1 MLKKV
6 LKKPPSPR
14 SSPVGKGD
22 SHSRTHEDYANSG
35 SFARG
40 EKVRRKV
47 FRRSSKPVSVRSG
60 QVEFLKLNLQ
70 RREYRDIY
78 QWVLSL
84 KWPEFAL
91 LLAGIYIILNLVF
104 AAFYALG
111 DECIAG
117 IRSGSYYDAFFFS
130 VQTLATVGYGHWY
143 PQNLYGHIITTI
155 EIIVGMFGLAV
166 MTGLIF
172 VRFSRPAAR
181 ILFSK
186 VIAIGPLN
194 GRPTLMLRV
203 GNLRAQSMVEAE
215 FRILFTRDE
224 PIMEGDTFRYF
235 YSLKLHFDRLI
246 SFPAAL
252 TLRHTI
258 DEQSPLYGETA
269 ESLTKSRAMFVA
281 SVVGIDPVIPA
292 AVQTQQDYTWRDIRF
307 GERFVEIY
315 SEPSDGR
322 LTVDFGRLHD
332 TEPVGEQL
340 IPRT

>member
-1 MLKKV
+1 M
-6 LKKPPSPR
+6 P
-14 SSPVGKGD
+14 
-22 SHSRTHEDYANSG
+22 
-35 SFARG
+35 
-40 EKVRRKV
+40 
-47 FRRSSKPVSVRSG
+47 KPVSVRSG

-84 KWPEFAL
+84 KWPEFTAL
-91 LLAGIYIILNLVF
+91 IAGIYLFLNLVF
-104 AAFYALG
+104 AEFYALG

-117 IRSGSYYDAFFFS
+117 MRPGSYVDAFFFS

-143 PQNLYGHIITTI
+143 PQTLYGHIVTTI
-155 EIIVGMFGLAV
+155 EFIVGVFGLAV

-186 VIAIGPLN
+186 SIVIGPLN

-224 PIMEGDTFRYF
+224 PILEGDNFRYF
-235 YSLKLHFDRLI
+235 YHLKLQFDRLI

-269 ESLTKSRAMFVA
+269 ESLAKSRATFVA

-292 AVQTQQDYTWRDIRF
+292 AVQTQRDYTWRDVRF

-315 SEPSDGR
+315 SEPTVGR
-322 LTVDFGRLHD
+322 LVVDFGRLHD
-332 TEPVGEQL
+332 TEPMSEQP
-340 IPRT
+340 IPKT

>member
-1 MLKKV
+1 MPK
-6 LKKPPSPR
+6 S
-14 SSPVGKGD
+14 
-22 SHSRTHEDYANSG
+22 
-35 SFARG
+35 
-40 EKVRRKV
+40 
-47 FRRSSKPVSVRSG
+47 VSVRSG
-60 QVEFLKLNLQ
+60 QVEFLKLNLE
-70 RREYRDIY
+70 RWEYRDIY
-78 QWVLSL
+78 QW
-84 KWPEFAL
+84 
-91 LLAGIYIILNLVF
+91 LLALSWPQFAALIAGVYIVINLVF
-104 AAFYALG
+104 ASIYALG
-111 DECIAG
+111 GNCIAG
-117 IRSGSYYDAFFFS
+117 MTPGSYFEAFFFS

-143 PQNLYGHIITTI
+143 PQTLCGHIVTTI

-172 VRFSRPAAR
+172 VRFSRPSAR
-181 ILFSK
+181 ILFSRSI
-186 VIAIGPLN
+186 VIGPLN

-224 PIMEGDTFRYF
+224 PIVEGDTFRHF
-235 YSLKLHFDRLI
+235 YDLKLHFDRLI

-258 DEQSPLYGETA
+258 DEQSPLHGETA
-269 ESLTKSRAMFVA
+269 ESLAASRAIFTA

-315 SEPSDGR
+315 SEPTDGK

-332 TEPVGEQL
+332 TEPVSEQS
-340 IPRT
+340 IPTT

>member
-1 MLKKV
+1 M
-6 LKKPPSPR
+6 P
-14 SSPVGKGD
+14 
-22 SHSRTHEDYANSG
+22 
-35 SFARG
+35 
-40 EKVRRKV
+40 
-47 FRRSSKPVSVRSG
+47 KPVSIRSG

-84 KWPEFAL
+84 KWPEFTAL
-91 LLAGIYIILNLVF
+91 IAGIYLFLNLVF
-104 AAFYALG
+104 AGFYTLG

-117 IRSGSYYDAFFFS
+117 VRSGSYVDAFFFS

-143 PQNLYGHIITTI
+143 PQTMYGHIVTTI
-155 EIIVGMFGLAV
+155 EFIVGVFGLAV

-186 VIAIGPLN
+186 SIVIGPLN

-224 PIMEGDTFRYF
+224 PILEGDNFRYF
-235 YSLKLHFDRLI
+235 YHLKLHFDRLI

-258 DEQSPLYGETA
+258 DQQSPLYGETA
-269 ESLTKSRAMFVA
+269 ESLAKSRATFVA

-292 AVQTQQDYTWRDIRF
+292 AVQTQRDYTWRDVRF

-315 SEPSDGR
+315 SEPTAGR

-332 TEPVGEQL
+332 TEPMSEQP

>member
-1 MLKKV
+1 MPK
-6 LKKPPSPR
+6 S
-14 SSPVGKGD
+14 
-22 SHSRTHEDYANSG
+22 
-35 SFARG
+35 
-40 EKVRRKV
+40 
-47 FRRSSKPVSVRSG
+47 VSVRSG

-70 RREYRDIY
+70 RWEYRDIY
-78 QWVLSL
+78 QWLLAL
-84 KWPEFAL
+84 KWPEFAAL
-91 LLAGIYIILNLVF
+91 IAGIYIVLNLLF
-104 AAFYALG
+104 AEFYLLG
-111 DECIAG
+111 GDSIAG
-117 IRSGSYYDAFFFS
+117 LRIGSYFDAFFFS

-143 PQNLYGHIITTI
+143 PQTLYGHIVTTV

-181 ILFSK
+181 ILFSRSI
-186 VIAIGPLN
+186 VIAPLN

-215 FRILFTRDE
+215 FRILFSRDE
-224 PIMEGDTFRYF
+224 PILEGDTFRHF
-235 YSLKLHFDRLI
+235 YHLKLHFDRLT

-269 ESLTKSRAMFVA
+269 ESLARSRALFVA

-292 AVQTQQDYTWRDIRF
+292 AVQTQNDYTWREVRF

-315 SEPSDGR
+315 SEPADGK

-332 TEPVGEQL
+332 TEPVVEQGT
-340 IPRT
+340 PVT

>member
-1 MLKKV
+1 M
-6 LKKPPSPR
+6 P
-14 SSPVGKGD
+14 
-22 SHSRTHEDYANSG
+22 
-35 SFARG
+35 
-40 EKVRRKV
+40 
-47 FRRSSKPVSVRSG
+47 KPVSIRSG

-84 KWPEFAL
+84 KWPEFSAL
-91 LLAGIYIILNLVF
+91 IAGIYLFLNLVF
-104 AAFYALG
+104 AGFYTLG

-117 IRSGSYYDAFFFS
+117 VRSGSYVDAFFFS

-143 PQNLYGHIITTI
+143 PQTMYGHIVTTI
-155 EIIVGMFGLAV
+155 EFIVGVFGLAV

-186 VIAIGPLN
+186 SIVIGPLN

-224 PIMEGDTFRYF
+224 PILEGDNFRYF
-235 YSLKLHFDRLI
+235 YHLKLHFDRLI

-258 DEQSPLYGETA
+258 DQQSPLYGETA
-269 ESLTKSRAMFVA
+269 ESLAKSRATFVA

-292 AVQTQQDYTWRDIRF
+292 AVQTQRDYTWRDVRF

-315 SEPSDGR
+315 SEPTAGR

-332 TEPVGEQL
+332 TEPMSEQP